1 MSGQVFAPAVL
12 DKVYAGLNAKIKAS
26 KPIIQKLFAAGMAAG
41 EATQHGQSAKVPWLA
56 AAHAACPP
64 PQALHRPA
72 HLLGATLCA
81 REESP
86 GGRLEAE
93 AARRRRSGACPR
105 WPIPPPLPLPLT
117 SDL

>member
-56 AAHAACPP
+56 ASHAACPP
-64 PQALHRPA
+64 PKRSTGQLTCSGRPSA
-72 HLLGATLCA
+72 PEKRA
-81 REESP
+81 REAAWRP
-86 GGRLEAE
+86 RRRGDAAPVPAQGGRFHRLYL
-93 AARRRRSGACPR
+93 C
-105 WPIPPPLPLPLT
+105 L
-117 SDL
+117 